1 MYLFNQLLFPRGWF
15 GVKAVVFDMDGV
27 LVNFNIDSR
36 RIKAEIIEYFEA
48 RGFPKGFL
56 SPALPFSKIKE
67 EVERHF
73 SSEGMRED
81 QILEILRAAEGMA
94 VDHEVEAAKTTRL
107 LPGAKET
114 LSELKAMGVRLA
126 IFTYN
131 NSKAVR
137 MALERLGLEGYFDA
151 VVSRDQVESPKP
163 NPCHLRRVLELLGVS
178 AGEALV
184 VGDSEM
190 DIKPAKELGVKV
202 AAITTGVRSEEELR
216 AHAPDYIINRLPE
229 VVEIVRKG

>member
-1 MYLFNQLLFPRGWF
+1 M
-15 GVKAVVFDMDGV
+15 KAVVFDMDGV

-36 RIKAEIIEYFEA
+36 RIKSEIIAYFESM
-48 RGFPKGFL
+48 GLPEGML
-56 SPALPFSKIKE
+56 TPALPFSKIKE

-73 SSEGMRED
+73 SSKGISRD
-81 QILEILRAAEGMA
+81 QILEMLRTAEVMA
-94 VDHEVEAAKTTRL
+94 VEHEVEAARTTEL
-107 LPGAKET
+107 LPGARET
-114 LSELKAMGVRLA
+114 LSALKAKGFRLA

-131 NSKAVR
+131 NSRAVR

-151 VVSRDQVESPKP
+151 VISRDQVESPKP
-163 NPCHLRRVLELLGVS
+163 SPCHLRRVLEALGVS
-178 AGEALV
+178 EDEALV

-216 AHAPDYIINRLPE
+216 AHSPDYIVKGLPE
-229 VVEIVRKG
+229 VIEIAAKG

>member
-1 MYLFNQLLFPRGWF
+1 M
-15 GVKAVVFDMDGV
+15 KAVVFDMDGV

-36 RIKAEIIEYFEA
+36 RIKTEIIEYFEGS
-48 RGFPKGFL
+48 GFPKGVL
-56 SPALPFSKIKE
+56 SPALPFSKIKG

-73 SSEGMRED
+73 FSKGMRKD

-94 VDHEVEAAKTTRL
+94 VEHEVEAARTTRL

-114 LSELKAMGVRLA
+114 VSALKAMGVRLA

-131 NSKAVR
+131 NSRAVR
-137 MALERLGLEGYFDA
+137 LALERLGLEGYFDA
-151 VVSRDQVESPKP
+151 VVSRDQVENPKP
-163 NPCHLRRVLELLGVS
+163 SPCHLMRVLELLGVS
-178 AGEALV
+178 ADEALV

-190 DIKPAKELGVKV
+190 DIRPAKELGVRV

-216 AHAPDYIINRLPE
+216 AHAPDYIVKGLPE
-229 VVEIVRKG
+229 VIEIVMKG